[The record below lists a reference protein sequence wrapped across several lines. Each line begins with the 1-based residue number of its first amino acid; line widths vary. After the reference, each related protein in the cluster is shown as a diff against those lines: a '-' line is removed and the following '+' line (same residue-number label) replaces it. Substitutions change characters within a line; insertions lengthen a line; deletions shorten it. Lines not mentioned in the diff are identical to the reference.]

1 MVECQFPKL
10 EVAGSKPVYR
20 SKVGF
25 SAIRW
30 WTHSEEFDWKEWDRG
45 EKARWLTTPV
55 EEKKLELLDQKIA
68 DGRTDF
74 TGEELKMME
83 ES

>member
-1 MVECQFPKL
+1 
-10 EVAGSKPVYR
+10 
-20 SKVGF
+20 
-25 SAIRW
+25 
-30 WTHSEEFDWKEWDRG
+30 
-45 EKARWLTTPV
+45 
-55 EEKKLELLDQKIA
+55 LELLDQKIA